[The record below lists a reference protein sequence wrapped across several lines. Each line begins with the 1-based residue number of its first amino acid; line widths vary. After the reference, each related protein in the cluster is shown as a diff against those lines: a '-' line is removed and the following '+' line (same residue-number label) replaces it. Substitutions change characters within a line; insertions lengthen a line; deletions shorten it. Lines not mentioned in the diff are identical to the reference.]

1 MDYSI
6 KSVTDSDLDFVLS
19 LNQKSLSAVSHSNL
33 ERMKH
38 FLNISS
44 YFKIMHI
51 NDIPVGF
58 IIGLLP
64 GKDYTSENYV
74 WFNERYNSFVYVDR
88 IIIEKTYRNSGLGFY
103 VYDHLA
109 KYFRNK
115 VENILCEVNIKP
127 YNEQSINFH
136 KKYGFKN
143 ICEKD
148 TDYGRKRVS
157 YMIYKIIR

>member
-1 MDYSI
+1 MNYSI

-33 ERMKH
+33 EKMKH

-74 WFNERYNSFVYVDR
+74 WINERYNSFVYVDR

-109 KYFRNK
+109 KYFPPK
-115 VENILCEVNIKP
+115 
-127 YNEQSINFH
+127 YQS
-136 KKYGFKN
+136 
-143 ICEKD
+143 
-148 TDYGRKRVS
+148 
-157 YMIYKIIR
+157 